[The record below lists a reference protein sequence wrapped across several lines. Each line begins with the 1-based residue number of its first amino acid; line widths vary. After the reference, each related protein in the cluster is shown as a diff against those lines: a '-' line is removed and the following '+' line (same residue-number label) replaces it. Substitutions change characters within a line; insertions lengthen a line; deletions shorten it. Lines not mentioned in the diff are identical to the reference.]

1 MSSGGLGTLAAEPK
15 AIFEQKS
22 KNLQSEFAL
31 ISLVTLREELVGQMK
46 ALVQDMAV
54 GTRKTDCGCVTEF
67 FGLIHKVRESTYD
80 LVEGVQAWQ
89 NAFTHNIRPQLMSVD
104 YLVTMIHSTDF
115 ARLKFEAHIHVFF
128 VSVWEYIHARTAY
141 YLDLETT

>member
-54 GTRKTDCGCVTEF
+54 GTRKIDCG
-67 FGLIHKVRESTYD
+67 
-80 LVEGVQAWQ
+80 
-89 NAFTHNIRPQLMSVD
+89 
-104 YLVTMIHSTDF
+104 
-115 ARLKFEAHIHVFF
+115 
-128 VSVWEYIHARTAY
+128 
-141 YLDLETT
+141 